1 MGNCNIL
8 PRPLIHSYAIANL
21 EEIPALTDTGID
33 TQEAETSEGDTE
45 PDVPVKGKRGR
56 PVGSKNKPKGAP
68 APKKAKLAD
77 ADADMSLEKPPVE
90 KKKLSL
96 LDPSQHGRNELLTQE
111 LQTRNVHDGAE

>member
-21 EEIPALTDTGID
+21 EVIPALTDTGID

-68 APKKAKLAD
+68 APNKAKLAD

-90 KKKLSL
+90 KKKSCRFSI
-96 LDPSQHGRNELLTQE
+96 PASS
-111 LQTRNVHDGAE
+111 AETSC